1 MPERLGTVVA
11 EGDPSRQRETLPGRG
26 SSIWSPY
33 EGAGGERKSHRPWKV
48 VEGPGEDGDEVGEE
62 MGPLMSQ
69 PMRVGTP
76 ILRAAEGRA
85 RV

>member
-1 MPERLGTVVA
+1 MVTLRGGRRREEKLSSL
-11 EGDPSRQRETLPGRG
+11 EGG
-26 SSIWSPY
+26 
-33 EGAGGERKSHRPWKV
+33 
-48 VEGPGEDGDEVGEE
+48 EGPGEDGDEVGEE